1 MSFGILTVVVLGGL
15 GGPLVSASERVL
27 VPVIVGELLAGLIVG
42 RTGFGWVH
50 ADDPTTAFLASI
62 GFAMLMFTAGMHIPV
77 REPELVKRLGR
88 GAAAAG
94 VAAVLAVGAGVA
106 TARIAGVSHPAIY
119 VVILASGSAA
129 VLVPSLHEAG
139 LLNQSEGL
147 VVAAQIAIAD
157 VAAIVAVPLVLQ
169 PNRAT
174 HALLGAL
181 AVSACAVLLF
191 FTIRGLRGASWVNHL
206 RLLSKQRG
214 WALDLRVS
222 LLVLFGLAWLATRA
236 GTSVLVAGFAVGL
249 VVAAVG
255 GPKRLSRQVTG
266 VAQGFFVPLF
276 FVVLGAQIDLRAFG
290 THASLIGLAALLTGF
305 NIALSVG
312 AALVTRQSVAAGLA
326 SAVALGVPAAIVALG
341 LQQHVITPGIGAA
354 IMVAALA
361 SIGVSGVGVALLHR
375 RLRPPAAEPALAA
388 ERPAARVHRASSSG
402 V

>member
-1 MSFGILTVVVLGGL
+1 MSFGILAVIVLAGL
-15 GGPLVSASERVL
+15 GGPLLSSSGRVL
-27 VPVIVGELLAGLIVG
+27 VPVIVGELVAGLVIG

-50 ADDPTTAFLASI
+50 PEDPTTAFLASI

-77 REPELVKRLGR
+77 REPELAKRLGR

-94 VAAVLAVGAGVA
+94 VAGLLAVGAGVA
-106 TARIAGVSHPAIY
+106 SARIAGVSHPAIY

-139 LLNQSEGL
+139 LLDQSEGL

-181 AVSACAVLLF
+181 AVACCAVLLYLA
-191 FTIRGLRGASWVNHL
+191 IRQLRGATWIRRV
-206 RLLSKQRG
+206 RLISKRRE

-222 LLVLFGLAWLATRA
+222 LLVLFGLAWLATRT

-290 THASLIGLAALLTGF
+290 THASLIGLAALLIGF
-305 NIALSVG
+305 NVVLSVG
-312 AALVTRQSVAAGLA
+312 AALVTRQSVGAGLA
-326 SAVALGVPAAIVALG
+326 AAVALGVPAAIVALG
-341 LQQHVITPGIGAA
+341 LQQKVISPGIGAA

-375 RLRPPAAEPALAA
+375 RLSPYLAA
-388 ERPAARVHRASSSG
+388 ASPRPGTAPAPAPPSRA
-402 V
+402 